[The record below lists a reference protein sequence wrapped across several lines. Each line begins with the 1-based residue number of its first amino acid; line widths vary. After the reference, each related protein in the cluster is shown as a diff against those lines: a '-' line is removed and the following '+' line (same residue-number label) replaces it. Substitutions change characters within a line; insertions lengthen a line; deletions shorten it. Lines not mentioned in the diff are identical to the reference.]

1 VLTIDGEMGEGGG
14 QVLRT
19 SLALSVCQG
28 EAFKITNIR
37 AKRKKTGL
45 RPQHLAAVQ
54 AATAISQASV
64 TGADI
69 GSQQLIFKP
78 EGVFPGHY
86 NFDIG
91 TAGSATL
98 VAQAILP
105 ALMLANA
112 PSSLT
117 LQGGT
122 HNPLAPP
129 FDFFNQAFCALINR
143 MGPKISATLERPG
156 FFPRGGGIMHVNI
169 QPTTRLLPLVLTK
182 RGEVQQQWAEIL
194 LAHLP
199 EHIAQRERAVITSAL
214 ALADEHVTIR
224 EAETSPG
231 PGNVVTLFIE
241 SEHVTEVFTSYG
253 QRGVP
258 AEEVAHNVTDQV
270 KKYLQA
276 GVPVG
281 SYLADQL
288 LLPLALARQG
298 EFVTVKSSS
307 HTMTNMA
314 VINLFTGIKFK
325 LKEIRENVWRIGIDA

>member
-1 VLTIDGEMGEGGG
+1 MLTIDGETGEGGG

-37 AKRKKTGL
+37 AKRKKPGL

-54 AATAISQASV
+54 AAAAISQASV

-69 GSQQLIFKP
+69 GSQRLIFQP
-78 EGVFPGHY
+78 EGIFPGHY

-91 TAGSATL
+91 TAGSTTL

-129 FDFFNQAFCALINR
+129 FDFFNQAFCGLVNR
-143 MGPKISATLERPG
+143 MGPRISATLERPG
-156 FFPRGGGIMHVNI
+156 FFPRGGGIMHVNV

-182 RGEVQQQWAEIL
+182 RGEIQQQWAEIL

-199 EHIAQRERAVITSAL
+199 EHIAQRERGVITSAL
-214 ALADEHVTIR
+214 AVTNEHVTIR
-224 EAETSPG
+224 EAETSLG
-231 PGNVVTLFIE
+231 PGNVVTLFIK

-258 AEEVAHNVTDQV
+258 AEEVAHTVTGQV

-288 LLPLALARQG
+288 LLPLALARHG
-298 EFVTVKSSS
+298 EFVTIKPSS

-314 VINLFTGIKFK
+314 VINLFTGIEFT